1 MKFGSLSQLL
11 GWTLFGPNS
20 GPFIAP
26 GIKKKKGKEGRKEEF
41 KRERGRRNKKGKKGR
56 QSLKN
61 EKNIEGRKEEGIKD
75 RREGRRNKKGKKER
89 KEEGIK
95 KEKKT
100 KGSFL
105 LASNRPN
112 KFSWSSWLQQAE
124 GGLVG
129 LGVRCLWAV
138 KSDSHCP
145 RVCGCK
151 HSASSVGA
159 GWAAPGWGFGCAQ
172 SQRPQV

>member
-26 GIKKKKGKEGRKEEF
+26 GIKKKRGKEGRKEEF
-41 KRERGRRNKKGKKGR
+41 KRERGRRNKKGKKER
-56 QSLKN
+56 QNLKN

-112 KFSWSSWLQQAE
+112 QFSWSSWLQEAE
-124 GGLVG
+124 GEVVG
-129 LGVRCLWAV
+129 FCGRCLWGTGSEAL
-138 KSDSHCP
+138 CP
-145 RVCGCK
+145 G
-151 HSASSVGA
+151 SWGLSTWPLLL
-159 GWAAPGWGFGCAQ
+159 GWDWQPL
-172 SQRPQV
+172 V